1 MGFEGIALIILF
13 LFIEG
18 LFTGSEIAIISV
30 DRSFLKDEAGKGKR
44 YARLA
49 LDKLEKPEKVFATS
63 LTGTDMAVVAN
74 TILVTTFFIS
84 KYGKYGEI
92 LSVALLV
99 PLVSIFGE
107 ILPKSIFQAHARRLA
122 PFAIYFIHFFSF
134 IFAPFVALVSSL
146 SEVFLKVFKVD
157 VPAKLGVTREELI
170 HMATKYKRGEDVE
183 ELEQKMVGRVF
194 EYSEK
199 KVKDVMVPLID
210 VILFREDRT
219 IREAVKVAS
228 VRGFSRYPVFSG
240 RTDNVTGFINI
251 LDAFT
256 VESIDLPVSSI
267 MRKALFVPESA
278 PIDELLELLKK
289 GSMPLSI
296 VVDEH
301 GGVTGIITIEDILE
315 EVVGEIEDEFD
326 KSKFYSRKESEGVY
340 VVSGKAPISVVEN
353 LLRLDFTRGDFTTIS
368 GYIMDKCGCIP
379 RPGEF
384 IQDEGIE
391 IKVIGTSEKTI
402 DLVRIRRIDD
412 GDREGD

>member
-1 MGFEGIALIILF
+1 MGFESIALIILF

-84 KYGKYGEI
+84 RFGKYGEI

-122 PFAIYFIHFFSF
+122 PFAIYFLHFFSY
-134 IFAPFVALVSSL
+134 IFAPVVALVSSL
-146 SEVFLKVFKVD
+146 SEVFLRVFKVD

-210 VILFREDRT
+210 VIVFREDRP

-240 RTDNVTGFINI
+240 RTDNVMGFINI

-256 VESIDLPVSSI
+256 VESIDQPVSSI

-289 GSMPLSI
+289 ESMPLGI

-326 KSKFYSRKESEGVY
+326 KSKFYSRKEAEGVY
-340 VVSGKAPISVVEN
+340 VVSGKAPIDVVEG
-353 LLRLDFTRGDFTTIS
+353 LLRVEFTRGDFQTIS

-379 RPGEF
+379 RPGEI

-391 IKVIGTSEKTI
+391 IKVVGTSEKTI
-402 DLVRIRRIDD
+402 DLVRIRRVDE